1 MKGLI
6 FKTAP
11 SRETLARSEKLK
23 KFYKKKFLNYIY
35 NKHCYLQNNDC
46 IKNKITQTIMNKI
59 TFVST
64 RK

>member
-46 IKNKITQTIMNKI
+46 I
-59 TFVST
+59 
-64 RK
+64 